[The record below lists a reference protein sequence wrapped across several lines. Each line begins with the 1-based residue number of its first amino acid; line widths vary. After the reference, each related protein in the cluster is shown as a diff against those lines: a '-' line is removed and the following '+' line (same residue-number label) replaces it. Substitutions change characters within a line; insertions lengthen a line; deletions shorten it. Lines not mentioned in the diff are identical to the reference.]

1 MRAAIIARMAETFRI
16 GIIGLQHDHLWWY
29 LKGVS
34 AAGRARITC
43 AADPHPHLR
52 EKVGKAAGIAPDHL
66 YDDQFDLLEKEE
78 LDACLVFVENAR
90 HAEVT
95 ESCARRGLHVMVEK
109 PISSDLRG
117 ADRMLEAAAKHGVR
131 LMVNYPTF
139 HQPFAAE
146 CHRLVEKGVIGR
158 LWMLRFAAGHGGP
171 EEICTPEFL
180 AWLLDPRRNG
190 GGALQDFC
198 TYGAALY
205 AWFVGRP
212 TRVSAQAGRFVKK
225 QYKAEDHAVIT
236 VRSDDGTI
244 GVIEGSWASRPGL
257 GAFSL
262 FGEKGAIFND
272 LENGLRFRIQRAGQA
287 RPAALVLPGT
297 GGKWED
303 KVLPYFVRRIR
314 DGQPFEGMT
323 DPSVARTA
331 QEILDAAKRSIASGR
346 EIRLGR

>member
-1 MRAAIIARMAETFRI
+1 MDLMAELFRI
-16 GIIGLQHDHLWWY
+16 GVIGLQHDHLWWY
-29 LKGVS
+29 LKGLS
-34 AAGRARITC
+34 AGSRARITC

-52 EKVGKAAGIAPDHL
+52 EKIGRVAGIPPAKL
-66 YDDQFDLLEKEE
+66 YADQFDLLETEE

-117 ADRMLEAAAKHGVR
+117 ADRMLDAAAKHGVR

-146 CHRLVEKGVIGR
+146 CHRLVEKGAIGR
-158 LWMLRFAAGHGGP
+158 LWMLRFAAGHAGP
-171 EEICTPEFL
+171 EESCSPEFL

-212 TRVSAQAGRFVKK
+212 THVSAQAGRFVKK

-244 GVIEGSWASRPGL
+244 GVIEGSWASRPSL
-257 GAFSL
+257 GVFNL
-262 FGEKGAIFND
+262 FGETGAIYND
-272 LENGLRFRIQRAGQA
+272 LEDGLSFRIQRTGQA
-287 RPAALVLPGT
+287 RPTTLALPGS
-297 GGKWED
+297 GGAWQD

-314 DGQPFEGMT
+314 DGQPFEGLT

-331 QEILDAAKRSIASGR
+331 QEILDAGKRSIASGR
-346 EIRLGR
+346 EVRLHR